1 MSGPPTLHSSGSG
14 FNAWLQRF
22 LSVEALSGLVLVS
35 SAAVA
40 LLWANSRWAAHYVA
54 LWAWVPI
61 PGLSAHAAPVPLRMW
76 INDGLMTLF
85 FFVVGLEIRRE
96 SHHGALASLRLASLP
111 LVAALG
117 GVVAP
122 ALIYLAFNH
131 GLATQRGWAVPTATD
146 IAFAVGVLA
155 LLGRRVPNAL
165 RVLLLAIAII
175 DDIVAVLIIA
185 FFYAD
190 GIALEGVLVAL
201 SGVALVWVMQ
211 GFGQRSA
218 SAFVLPALLVW
229 YGMLSAH
236 IHPAIAGVVL
246 GLLTPMRDASGS
258 PVERLE
264 AILHPWV
271 AYGVMPLF
279 ALANAGVPLGSSHVS
294 SGMSLS
300 LGVICGLV
308 IGKPLGILL
317 AARGA
322 VACRLCAL
330 PSQVEWRGIV
340 LIGLL
345 AGIGFTMAI
354 FIANLAFHDPAALA
368 EAKLAVM
375 SGSLLAAVAG
385 LLAGCLSLPGCHRSL
400 AR

>member
-1 MSGPPTLHSSGSG
+1 MSGPPTLQPSSSA
-14 FNAWLQRF
+14 FNAWRQRF
-22 LSVEALSGLVLVS
+22 FSVKAVSGLVLLI

-40 LLWANSRWAAHYVA
+40 LLWANSRWAAHYSA
-54 LWAWVPI
+54 LWEWVPI
-61 PGLSAHAAPVPLRMW
+61 SGLSAHAAPVPLRMW

-96 SHHGALASLRLASLP
+96 SHHGALASLP

-165 RVLLLAIAII
+165 RVLLLAVAII

-279 ALANAGVPLGSSHVS
+279 ALANAGVPWGSSHVS
-294 SGMSLS
+294 SGTGLS

-330 PSQVEWRGIV
+330 PSQVEWRGIA

-385 LLAGCLSLPGCHRSL
+385 LLAGCLSLPGCHRSP